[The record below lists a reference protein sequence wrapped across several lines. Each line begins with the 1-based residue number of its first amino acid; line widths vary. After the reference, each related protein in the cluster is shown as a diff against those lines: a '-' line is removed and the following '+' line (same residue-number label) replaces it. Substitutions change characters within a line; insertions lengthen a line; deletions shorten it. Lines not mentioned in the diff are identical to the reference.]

1 MIPSGLVVQCP
12 MINEKCEM
20 KNELPHSLTGQ
31 RLIEM
36 YELLFDRFGPQ
47 HWWPGETELE
57 IIVGAVLAQNTSWK
71 NVEKAI
77 DNLKRKDLLSVTA
90 LELSNVAALAE
101 EVRPAG
107 YYNLKA
113 KRLKNLI
120 HMIAEEYRGS
130 LAGMLSGSPQAL
142 RERFLSVNGI
152 GRETADSILL
162 YAAGM
167 PVFVVD
173 GYTHRILFRHGMA
186 DEQCTYEDL
195 QSLFMDNLPED
206 PQLYNEFHALIVR
219 TGKDLCRKIP
229 KCEECPLRKW
239 GPTSP
244 IAG

>member
-1 MIPSGLVVQCP
+1 
-12 MINEKCEM
+12 M
-20 KNELPHSLTGQ
+20 KNELPHSLSGQ
-31 RLIEM
+31 RLMEM
-36 YELLFDRFGPQ
+36 YELLFERFGPQ

-57 IIVGAVLAQNTSWK
+57 IVIGAVLAQNTSWK

-77 DNLKRKDLLSVTA
+77 ENLKRKELLSVPA
-90 LELSNVAALAE
+90 LESCDFAALAE

-120 HMIAEEYRGS
+120 HMVAEEFRGD
-130 LAGMLSGSPQAL
+130 LGVMFKENPRAI
-142 RERFLSVNGI
+142 RERLLSVNGI

-167 PVFVVD
+167 PFFVVD
-173 GYTHRILFRHGMA
+173 GYTHRILFRHGMVE
-186 DEQCTYEDL
+186 EQCTYEDL

-206 PQLYNEFHALIVR
+206 PKLYNEFHALIVR
-219 TGKDLCRKIP
+219 TGKDLCRRIP
-229 KCEECPLRKW
+229 KCEICPLRNW

-244 IAG
+244 LTEQSLS

>member
-1 MIPSGLVVQCP
+1 MQ
-12 MINEKCEM
+12 NK
-20 KNELPHSLTGQ
+20 LPHSLSGE
-31 RLIEM
+31 RLMEM
-36 YELLFDRFGPQ
+36 YELLFEQFGPQ
-47 HWWPGETELE
+47 HWWPGETEVE
-57 IIVGAVLAQNTSWK
+57 IVVGAVLTQNTSWR

-77 DNLKRKDLLSVTA
+77 DNLKRKDLLSVAA
-90 LELSNVAALAE
+90 LHSCSVAALAE

-113 KRLKNLI
+113 KRVKNLI
-120 HMIAEEYRGS
+120 HLIADEYRAD
-130 LAGMLSGSPQAL
+130 LPEMLKENPQTL
-142 RERFLSVNGI
+142 KERLLSVNGI

-173 GYTHRILFRHGMA
+173 GYTHRILFRHGMV

-206 PQLYNEFHALIVR
+206 PQIYKEFHALVVR
-219 TGKDLCRKIP
+219 TGKDLCRRIP
-229 KCEECPLRKW
+229 RCEACPLKYW

-244 IAG
+244 IALTSK